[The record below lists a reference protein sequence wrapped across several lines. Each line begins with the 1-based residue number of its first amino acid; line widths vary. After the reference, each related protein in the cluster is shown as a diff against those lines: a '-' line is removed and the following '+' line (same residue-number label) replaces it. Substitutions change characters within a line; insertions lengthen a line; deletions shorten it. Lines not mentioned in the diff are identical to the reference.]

1 MLNSKVK
8 KSFNMNNKF
17 QKGKKLF
24 SNNGK
29 IKITPYLYV
38 SPSTLLIMLLCI
50 YPMVYTFILSFTNL
64 NMYHWK
70 NPSFIGLKNYI
81 NILGRLDSDF
91 FAVVFRTIIWTILNM
106 VIHVSLAVIL
116 ALLLNIEKLKFR
128 TIYRTILILPW
139 AVPGYISTLIWKGMF
154 NYDFGAINAIL
165 NKIGIESV
173 NWLNDPVNA
182 FIACI
187 IVNVWLATPF
197 MMIVCLGALQ
207 SIDKS
212 FYEAAEIDGATG
224 YQKFKYLTLPLMKP
238 AMLPAIIITIFVTF
252 KQFDVVYL
260 LTRGLAGKTD
270 LLITYAYNRAFTDY
284 NYGYSAAFSVII
296 FILLLVLTRFRKKL
310 IKSAEEVY

>member
-1 MLNSKVK
+1 MLNIKIN
-8 KSFNMNNKF
+8 KSFNIENKIN
-17 QKGKKLF
+17 KSNKMGNKKL
-24 SNNGK
+24 K

-38 SPSTLLIMLLCI
+38 SPSTILIMLLCL

-70 NPSFIGLKNYI
+70 NPSFIGLDNYI
-81 NILGRLDSDF
+81 NILGRLDGDF
-91 FAVVFRTIIWTILNM
+91 FIVVFRTIIWTILNM

-116 ALLLNIEKLKFR
+116 ALLLNMEKLWFR
-128 TIYRTILILPW
+128 SLYRTILILPW

-165 NKIGIESV
+165 NKLGISSI
-173 NWLNDPVNA
+173 NWLNDPLNA

-207 SIDKS
+207 SIDKT

-224 YQKFKYLTLPLMKP
+224 YQKFRYLTLPLMKP
-238 AMLPAIIITIFVTF
+238 AMLPAVIITIFVTF

-296 FILLLVLTRFRKKL
+296 FILLLVLTRFRKKM